1 MHARHPQILL
11 PETTFLLVIDVQPS
25 LMAAVAGGE
34 AVAGNCAQLMDAAR
48 ILGVPTVVTVQNR
61 DKLGEPVAQV
71 AERMLAGASALN
83 KMTFSCMGDDAIHK
97 AVRALGRRQALV
109 CGVEA
114 HVCVCQTALDLLAS
128 GAQVHVAADAVS
140 SRLEANRLAALDRM
154 RAAGVVISTVET
166 AIYEMLERAGTDPFR
181 QVLRLVR

>member
-1 MHARHPQILL
+1 MQARHPQILR

-34 AVAGNCAQLMDAAR
+34 IVAANCGQVMEAAR

-71 AERMLAGASALN
+71 AERIPAGATALN
-83 KMTFSCMGDDAIHK
+83 KMTFSCMGDEAIHQT
-97 AVRALGRRQALV
+97 VRALGRRQALI
-109 CGVEA
+109 CGLET

-154 RAAGVVISTVET
+154 RSAGVVISTVEM

-181 QVLRLVR
+181 QILRLVR